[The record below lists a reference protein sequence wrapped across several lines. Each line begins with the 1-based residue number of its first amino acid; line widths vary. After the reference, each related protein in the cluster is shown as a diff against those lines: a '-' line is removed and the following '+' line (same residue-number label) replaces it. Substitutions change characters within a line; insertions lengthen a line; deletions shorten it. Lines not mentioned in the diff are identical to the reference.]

1 MNKGKEIPLEIIVS
15 ISSRNLKKEER
26 FRQLNIMEHINCYQD
41 SYNSSFIQ
49 IMKDLFE
56 AQIY

>member
-26 FRQLNIMEHINCYQD
+26 FRQLNIMEHINCY
-41 SYNSSFIQ
+41 
-49 IMKDLFE
+49 
-56 AQIY
+56 